1 MEDCRRHQLREQ
13 AIERPKM
20 TQVDKNFVATGQLS
34 AVDGMGPSPIATA
47 GAVEHF
53 AVIRKM
59 ARLGT
64 INRALIEPVA
74 AGCRRARCARSND
87 AYIAEHQCL
96 WPELLALLHRLY
108 RLDCSEL
115 TPHSSWNLTPRR

>member
-1 MEDCRRHQLREQ
+1 
-13 AIERPKM
+13 M

-47 GAVEHF
+47 GAVKNF

-64 INRALIEPVA
+64 RTTSVFGPA
-74 AGCRRARCARSND
+74 ADLVDSSQIDMIAFCSKISIGKETYGTTD
-87 AYIAEHQCL
+87 AGYFV
-96 WPELLALLHRLY
+96 
-108 RLDCSEL
+108 S
-115 TPHSSWNLTPRR
+115 